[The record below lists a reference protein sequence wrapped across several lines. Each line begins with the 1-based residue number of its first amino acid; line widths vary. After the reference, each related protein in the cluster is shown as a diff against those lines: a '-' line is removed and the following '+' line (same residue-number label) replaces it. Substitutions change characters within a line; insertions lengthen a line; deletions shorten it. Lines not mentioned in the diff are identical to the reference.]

1 MPEMESTMENQ
12 PVIMVQVAEQEWT
25 WDVLHAACKLA
36 RSCNGTVHLV
46 HMVRVEHLLYLGTE
60 LGYLNL
66 GDSDQRV
73 LKAYV
78 DTIDDYGLPCGLT
91 VYQYCSMYEAI
102 AGAAEQV
109 AADIVFAKLPK
120 SKIPL
125 WNDCQFELLRVR
137 LSRQHVELFKD
148 PGIWNTVMPKRER
161 GRGTAQAVS
170 A

>member
-1 MPEMESTMENQ
+1 MENQ
-12 PVIMVQVAEQEWT
+12 PVIMVQVAEPKWT

-36 RSCNGTVHLV
+36 RSCGGTVHLV
-46 HMVRVEHLLYLGTE
+46 HMVCVKHLCYLGTE

-66 GDSDQRV
+66 SDSDQHM

-78 DTIDDYGLPCGLT
+78 DTIDDYGLDCGLT
-91 VYQYCSMYEAI
+91 VYQYSTMYEAI

-120 SKIPL
+120 SMIPL
-125 WNDCQFELLRVR
+125 WSDCQFELLRVR
-137 LSRQHVELFKD
+137 MARQRVELFKD
-148 PGIWNTVMPKRER
+148 PGIWNNVMPKREAGQR
-161 GRGTAQAVS
+161 AAQAVS